1 MGLMSWF
8 RQTQPETEWSTH
20 AWGLSKTLC
29 EGPLYRVDWCVGL
42 QGRSSIHKHE
52 HASNMFH
59 VVQGS
64 VGLHREGFKKVVLNA
79 GDSLTVP
86 KGDHHALYVIEP
98 CLFLEVYT
106 WDAGKAWD
114 ISRMDKGN
122 NIPVSVDIFL
132 GFPTHKETHG

>member
-64 VGLHREGFKKVVLNA
+64 LGLYREDCNRLILEEGN
-79 GDSLTVP
+79 SITVP
-86 KGDHHALYVIEP
+86 KGVYHALCVLEP

-114 ISRMDKGN
+114 IYRIDKGSN
-122 NIPVSVDIFL
+122 NPVSADIFRE
-132 GFPTHKETHG
+132 HKETHG